1 MTLTTAALAAQNLQV
16 NYGTTQIITD
26 LNIAIPTG
34 ELSVIV
40 GPNACGKSTL
50 LRALARVLPAQ
61 GTVLL
66 EGVNIRH
73 LGAKEIA
80 RRMGLLPQSP
90 TAPEG
95 IVVYDLI
102 SRGRYPHQ
110 GILGRWTKQD
120 EDAVERAMIRARV
133 SNLRDKR
140 LNELSGGQRQRVWLA
155 MILAQDTPI
164 VLLDEPTTYL
174 DITHQVEVL
183 NLARELQEQGITV
196 VMVLH
201 ELTLAFRYATNLVV
215 MKNGTIIA
223 QGSVQDVVT
232 EQLLRDVYELD
243 CRIVD
248 DPETH
253 RPIVVPRG

>member
-1 MTLTTAALAAQNLQV
+1 MSTTAALAAKNLHV
-16 NYGTTQIITD
+16 GYGQIKIITD
-26 LNIAIPTG
+26 LNIDIPTG
-34 ELSVIV
+34 ELTVIV

-50 LRALARVLPAQ
+50 LRALARVLPTQ

-66 EGVNIRH
+66 EGIDLRK

-95 IVVYDLI
+95 MVVYDLI

-110 GILGRWTKQD
+110 GILGRWTSQD
-120 EDAVERAMIRARV
+120 EAAVNKAMTRARV
-133 SNLRDKR
+133 RELRDKR
-140 LNELSGGQRQRVWLA
+140 LDELSGGQRQRVWLA

-201 ELTLAFRYATNLVV
+201 ELTLAFRYATHLVV
-215 MKNGTIIA
+215 MKNGAIIA
-223 QGSVQDVVT
+223 EGTVDAVVT
-232 EQLLRDVYELD
+232 EELLLEVYDLD
-243 CRIVD
+243 CRIVN
-248 DPETH
+248 DPETD
-253 RPIVVPRG
+253 RPIVVPRA